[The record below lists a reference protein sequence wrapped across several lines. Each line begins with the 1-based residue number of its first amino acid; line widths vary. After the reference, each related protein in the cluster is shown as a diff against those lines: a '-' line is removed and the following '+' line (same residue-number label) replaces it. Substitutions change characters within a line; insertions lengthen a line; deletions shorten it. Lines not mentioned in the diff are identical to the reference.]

1 MERCFIFKPCKADD
15 SFKWVRKCK
24 VYREKLV
31 KNIVEEFDGEIIADT
46 SFITIIKIGRPKIT
60 INKKGEIIVRDINE
74 SDMEILSSKIMRLV

>member
-15 SFKWVRKCK
+15 SFKLVPKCK
-24 VYREKLV
+24 VDREKLV